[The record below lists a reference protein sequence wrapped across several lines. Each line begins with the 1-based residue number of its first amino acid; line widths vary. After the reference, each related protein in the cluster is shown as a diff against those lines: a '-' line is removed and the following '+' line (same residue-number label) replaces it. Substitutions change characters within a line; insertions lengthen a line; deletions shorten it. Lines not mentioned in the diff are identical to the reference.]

1 MSNSAPIV
9 HHSFRKFR
17 QSVDF
22 HQMCSRSKL
31 VMAWTEKTNN
41 RQVSTFWCRIKFR
54 LTNSEIL
61 NRTRNSKGA
70 DGHATSACIQTI
82 IFKWKQHRYT
92 SYIYVH
98 LNSVS
103 FVAWWTLHVGPLQW
117 PLLPEL
123 LTLWCKLLHSP
134 HGSIGTESNRIL
146 DGETWGG
153 CLGRLE
159 IIYWHNVKNYA

>member
-22 HQMCSRSKL
+22 HQMFKGQSWSWHGRKKQ
-31 VMAWTEKTNN
+31 TTG
-41 RQVSTFWCRIKFR
+41 RCRHFDVKCC

-61 NRTRNSKGA
+61 NRTGNSKWA
-70 DGHATSACIQTI
+70 DGPATSACIQTS

-117 PLLPEL
+117 PHLPEL

-134 HGSIGTESNRIL
+134 HGSVGTESNRIL

-159 IIYWHNVKNYA
+159 IIYCHNVRNYA